1 METKKQTSNHEIS
14 KFNNIIRDKDTQIMM
29 AMLSEKLLSIRY
41 FVSEDKMSKI
51 EDLIKLEIITQ

>member
-14 KFNNIIRDKDTQIMM
+14 KFNNIIRDKDTQIIM
-29 AMLSEKLLSIRY
+29 AMLSEKLLSMRY